1 MTQFTVPFAA
11 PWMWVVMGI
20 PLAIAFLAGTRWA
33 LKNLVNCIQIARGI
47 KRRPPS
53 VPSQSYVL
61 AGMLIFAALT
71 AFSLWCG
78 FFLLALVTTKP
89 TLVTDRGIAAGGGP
103 PYYQQRVIPWSN
115 MVRVN
120 CFLSRMG
127 QIRELDV
134 YSGDDEKIG
143 MGNAGVRLEDVR
155 NFIGQH
161 VPASALRPCVYYSN
175 RR

>member
-20 PLAIAFLAGTRWA
+20 PLAIAFLGGTRWS
-33 LKNLVNCIQIARGI
+33 LKNLVTCIQIARGV
-47 KRRPPS
+47 KPRPAS

-89 TLVTDRGIAAGGGP
+89 TLVTDRGITAGGGP
-103 PYYQQRVIPWSN
+103 LAGARVRIADLIPPIERTTDPTRQDDLDT
-115 MVRVN
+115 VQVN
-120 CFLSRMG
+120 YTG
-127 QIRELDV
+127 
-134 YSGDDEKIG
+134 
-143 MGNAGVRLEDVR
+143 
-155 NFIGQH
+155 
-161 VPASALRPCVYYSN
+161 
-175 RR
+175 